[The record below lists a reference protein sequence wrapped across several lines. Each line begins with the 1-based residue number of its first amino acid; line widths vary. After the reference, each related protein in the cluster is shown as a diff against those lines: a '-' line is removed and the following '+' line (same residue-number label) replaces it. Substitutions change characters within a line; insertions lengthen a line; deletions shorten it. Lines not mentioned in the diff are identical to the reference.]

1 MLSNTRSRGV
11 DNESIEVVGAEKV
24 VAMANGEV
32 KDVGDDTEVI
42 FVRRESSKSMLLNLL
57 LSRRAPA
64 SSTSDTKKLLLGLE
78 RSDGS

>member
-64 SSTSDTKKLLLGLE
+64 SSTLDTKESLLGLE